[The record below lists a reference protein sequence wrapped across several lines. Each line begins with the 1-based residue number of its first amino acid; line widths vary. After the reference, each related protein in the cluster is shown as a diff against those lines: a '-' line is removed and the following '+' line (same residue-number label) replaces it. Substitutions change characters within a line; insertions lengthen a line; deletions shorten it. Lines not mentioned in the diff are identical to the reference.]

1 MKVRVI
7 GAGPCGSVAAVSALR
22 AGHEVEV
29 FEEHLSA
36 GYPQHC
42 SGLVSTEGLDSL
54 SDLADY
60 NRFAINRISG
70 AVFDFAGEKFEI
82 KRKTETACVIDRAEF
97 DAALARKAEDEGA
110 RMFYGKRFSHG
121 TQICETRNREPEA
134 IIGAD
139 GALSATAHHF
149 NFPKIGKFAFTL
161 KAMAKIRTG
170 EPHKVFL
177 FYDNGNFPGFF
188 GWLIP
193 HNEYEAEAGM
203 GTTDQKSMKKGFDF
217 LLKKAGAEPVEKPL
231 GRVIPLEPRKKIAG
245 AFANVNVLL
254 AGDAGGQVKSSSG
267 GGVVFGTAGARLA
280 GCFAHAPEEYENQWK
295 RENEN
300 DVLAHVFLR
309 NFFAYQPNSGLK
321 LTAVA
326 SRCLGLDYLFSLHG
340 NMDRPTGLFRGAFAK
355 VFNIPKAVN
364 PAGEPVAAG
373 RDS

>member
-22 AGHEVEV
+22 AGHELEV
-29 FEEHLSA
+29 FEEHGSA

-54 SDLADY
+54 SDLVDY

-70 AVFDFAGEKFEI
+70 AAFDFAGEKFEI

-97 DAALARKAEDEGA
+97 DSALAQKAESEGA
-110 RMFYGKRFSHG
+110 KIFYGKRFAHG
-121 TQICETRNREPEA
+121 TQIAGSPGQET

-149 NFPKIGKFAFTL
+149 NFPKIRKFAFTL

-193 HNEYEAEAGM
+193 HDEYEAEIGM
-203 GTTDQKSMKKGFDF
+203 GTTDQKSMKRGFDF
-217 LLKKAGAEPVEKPL
+217 LMKKTGAEPMEKPL

-254 AGDAGGQVKSSSG
+254 AGDAAGQVKSSSG

-280 GCFAHAPEEYENQWK
+280 GSFVHAPEEYEKQWK
-295 RENEN
+295 KENEN
-300 DVLAHVFLR
+300 DVLAHVFLQ
-309 NFFAYQPNSGLK
+309 NFFAHQPNLGLK
-321 LTAVA
+321 LTAMA
-326 SRCLGLDYLFSLHG
+326 SRRLGLDYLFSLHG

-364 PAGEPVAAG
+364 PSGEPVGAG